1 MIEDY
6 SHRIPSF
13 NKSHRFQKTRK
24 MLSRLDTL
32 ELVSPP
38 IIQIPLQRA
47 KSLSTRHLMGYSPQQ
62 FLDERCQA
70 CQVLTFTS
78 PEANLPWQHM
88 GENAG
93 GESHHSITGP
103 WTPGHL
109 VYSMKISRGSRM
121 KT

>member
-1 MIEDY
+1 
-6 SHRIPSF
+6 
-13 NKSHRFQKTRK
+13 

-32 ELVSPP
+32 EL
-38 IIQIPLQRA
+38 IPLQRA

-88 GENAG
+88 GEKRWRAIRCRSNTIPAT
-93 GESHHSITGP
+93 S
-103 WTPGHL
+103 
-109 VYSMKISRGSRM
+109 
-121 KT
+121 